1 MARIRKISSSLWA
14 EEARLTRHGMT
25 HIYVIQEGDNG
36 PCKVGIARNAF
47 WRRQDLQS
55 GNHRP
60 LHLRALFAAD
70 DRGHAL
76 VVEASALTHFS
87 SSYLSGEW
95 LDLTPDVIA
104 LFIEEEFARG
114 AN

>member
-1 MARIRKISSSLWA
+1 MARIRSVHPGLWTD
-14 EEARLTRHGMT
+14 EAKCTRLGVT
-25 HIYVIQEGDNG
+25 HIYVIQEGDKG
-36 PCKVGIARNAF
+36 PCKVGISRNAF

-76 VVEASALTHFS
+76 VVEASAFTHFS
-87 SSYLSGEW
+87 GSYLSGEW
-95 LDLTPDVIA
+95 LDLSPDVIA
-104 LFIEEEFARG
+104 SFIEEEFTRG
-114 AN
+114 